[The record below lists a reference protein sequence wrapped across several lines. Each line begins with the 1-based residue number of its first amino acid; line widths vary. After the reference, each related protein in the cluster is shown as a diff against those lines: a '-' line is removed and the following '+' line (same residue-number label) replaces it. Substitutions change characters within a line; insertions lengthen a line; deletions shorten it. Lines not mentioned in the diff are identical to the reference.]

1 MPRLTEADAAA
12 RSESGRSKDFLE
24 VLARGF
30 RVIDALNSGGEALSL
45 SDVARLT
52 SLPRPSVGRVL
63 YTLCELGYAEQA
75 GRTFRLTPKMV
86 SLAAAYLNSSG
97 RSRILQGA
105 CDELSTAT
113 GQSALAGVLDGDDVL
128 VVAYS
133 MPQELLATHR
143 GVGYR
148 MPAYCTSGGRVIL
161 SEMTDERLDEF
172 LDRLEPEPQTAS
184 TITDKSV
191 LRQNILAVRRD
202 GISIANDEYILG
214 WCSIAF
220 PLRRYDGTLFGALSL
235 NCRNTPGLTEAKLAD
250 MKAIAA
256 AKVSEI
262 EQMLV

>member
-1 MPRLTEADAAA
+1 
-12 RSESGRSKDFLE
+12 
-24 VLARGF
+24 
-30 RVIDALNSGGEALSL
+30 
-45 SDVARLT
+45 
-52 SLPRPSVGRVL
+52 
-63 YTLCELGYAEQA
+63 
-75 GRTFRLTPKMV
+75 
-86 SLAAAYLNSSG
+86 
-97 RSRILQGA
+97 
-105 CDELSTAT
+105 
-113 GQSALAGVLDGDDVL
+113 
-128 VVAYS
+128 
-133 MPQELLATHR
+133 
-143 GVGYR
+143 